1 MARQKARRR
10 SANVSSLV
18 AGIVCCGIALGWLLV
33 ESRQLRL
40 ADLGWLLPTILIG
53 AGLIG
58 VAVSVQRSRNQ
69 RRRT

>member
-1 MARQKARRR
+1 
-10 SANVSSLV
+10 V

-53 AGLIG
+53 AGLLG